1 MRGLNIRANHA
12 AAMVMQAIGVCAA
25 AKLVQCV
32 IDAQQQGAEDVKAGQ
47 ENMPAMFQGVKCL
60 ENAWSCGVNF
70 YRLQRELKQGE
81 EAFAKCDFPALT
93 A

>member
-25 AKLVQCV
+25 AKLEQCV
-32 IDAQQQGAEDVKAGQ
+32 IDAQQQGVEDAKEGR
-47 ENMPAMFQGVKCL
+47 EMPTMFQGVKCL
-60 ENAWSCGVNF
+60 ESAWNCGVNF
-70 YRLQRELKQGE
+70 YHLQRELKQGE